1 MADVASLA
9 AVSIK
14 TVSRVV
20 NDEPGVRSET
30 ASRVKAVIDEL
41 GFHRHEGASMLR
53 KGRSTSIGLIVEDLA
68 NPWYSLLAAAMEREA
83 RGRGHF
89 LISTSAEGSPA
100 RESQLV
106 DALFARRVEGLV
118 VVPASPVASA
128 EIISAAREIPVVCV
142 DRPLPGL
149 NADTVLSD
157 NEGGVRSAVEHLVAH
172 RHQRIGFLG
181 DDVAVWTARRRLAA
195 FCASLD
201 ALGIATP
208 SHTRLGPFAPGEVS
222 ALLARWTHG
231 PEGITAVI
239 TSNNRVTM
247 QVISAVRNGGLDL
260 VVIGY
265 DDFELADFL
274 DPPVT
279 CVHQDPASLGE
290 RAIQQ
295 LFARLDGERGEPRTF
310 VIPTRL
316 IVRGV
321 PRRPVD
327 RR

>member
-9 AVSIK
+9 EVSIK

-30 ASRVKAVIDEL
+30 ASRVRAVIDEL

-53 KGRSTSIGLIVEDLA
+53 KGHSTSIGLIVEDLA
-68 NPWYSLLAAAMEREA
+68 NPWYSQLAAAMEREA

-100 RESQLV
+100 REAELV
-106 DALFARRVEGLV
+106 SALFARRVEGLV
-118 VVPASPVASA
+118 VVPASGVASA
-128 EIISAAREIPVVCV
+128 EIIAAAAEIPVVCV

-149 NADTVLSD
+149 SADTVLSD

-172 RHQRIGFLG
+172 RHERIGFLG
-181 DDVAVWTARRRLAA
+181 DDAAVWTAHERLAA
-195 FCASLD
+195 FCSSLE
-201 ALGIATP
+201 ALGLAVPTR
-208 SHTRLGPFAPGEVS
+208 TRLGPYAPGEVS
-222 ALLARWTHG
+222 DLLTEWSLG
-231 PEGITAVI
+231 PEGITAVM
-239 TSNNRVTM
+239 TSNNRVTL
-247 QVISAVRNGGLDL
+247 QVISAVRERGLDL

-295 LFARLDGERGEPRTF
+295 LFSRLDGERGEPRTV

-316 IVRGV
+316 IVRSV
-321 PRRPVD
+321 PRRPAG
-327 RR
+327 RL

>member
-1 MADVASLA
+1 MADVATLA
-9 AVSIK
+9 EVSIK

-30 ASRVKAVIDEL
+30 ATRVKAVIDEL

-68 NPWYSLLAAAMEREA
+68 NPWYSQLAAAMEREA

-89 LISTSAEGSPA
+89 LISTSAEGSSA
-100 RESQLV
+100 REAELV
-106 DALFARRVEGLV
+106 DALVARRVEGLV
-118 VVPASPVASA
+118 VVPASVVASA
-128 EIISAAREIPVVCV
+128 EIASAAQEIPVVCV

-149 NADTVLSD
+149 LADTVLSD

-181 DDVAVWTARRRLAA
+181 DHAGVWTAQQRLAA

-201 ALGIATP
+201 ALGMVVPAT
-208 SHTRLGPFAPGEVS
+208 TRLGPYAPGEVA
-222 ALLARWTHG
+222 ALLARWTQG
-231 PEGITAVI
+231 PDPISAII
-239 TSNNRVTM
+239 TSNNRVTL
-247 QVISAVRNGGLDL
+247 QVISAVREGGLDL

-279 CVHQDPASLGE
+279 CVHQDPAALGE

-321 PRRPVD
+321 PRRPAHT
-327 RR
+327 R